1 MTSFPNG
8 LWLDTVAFVVT
19 ETEPEN
25 GRLLAAP
32 GLVLTPAQAAA
43 VDEVLAT
50 FGTAPAKAPAK
61 RAAKPDPKN

>member
-8 LWLDTVAFVVT
+8 LWLDTVNLVVT

-32 GLVLTPAQAAA
+32 GLVLTAAQASA
-43 VDEVLAT
+43 VDEVRAT

-61 RAAKPDPKN
+61 RAAKPDVKN